1 MSKHDCLPPQYYIDS
16 KDRSLLPAYIHPNNL
31 TIDCNL
37 IAHGTVI
44 NTNLPSMDCS
54 DGQFFHI
61 HTPANLP
68 AGDDLMHTVPAILFR
83 EYLVY
88 NANQL
93 SSNPN
98 PNRKRY
104 PFGPPPGFQ
113 EFLVWFNSQPIK
125 FKLLEWDFITGT
137 FFYPSSGEMVDLND
151 CHWNCS
157 SLAFNPL
164 GVGKRREKKAS
175 SSGRLTFIPASI
187 PVRDR
192 ALPGK
197 IETSAPNTPVGLIGH
212 ITLSSLDP
220 LAVPPSSLTLSEVI
234 HTINPMHPSDSIPKR
249 YPFGPPPGFQEFS
262 VWFNSQPIKFKLLE
276 WDFITGTFFYPSGG
290 EMVDL
295 NVIDLTPYAD
305 TFPPKKNDALISLN
319 FMDNRALP
327 GKIETSAP
335 NTPVGLIG
343 HITLSSLDPLA
354 VPPSS
359 LTLSEVVHTINP
371 MQLMTTATPSSTT
384 STGIPGPANPTPQ
397 SILDQSGDD
406 SNTNEGELIDYDDMM
421 DDGTSRENLQN
432 TMGGAG
438 GDKGRVGAK

>member
-1 MSKHDCLPPQYYIDS
+1 MSKHDHLPPQYYVDS
-16 KDRSLLPAYIHPNNL
+16 KDCSLLPAYIHPNNS
-31 TIDCNL
+31 TIDRNL

-61 HTPANLP
+61 HAPANLP
-68 AGDDLMHTVPAILFR
+68 AGDDLMHTVPAILFCK
-83 EYLVY
+83 YLVY
-88 NANQL
+88 NADQL
-93 SSNPN
+93 SSNPD
-98 PNRKRY
+98 PNR
-104 PFGPPPGFQ
+104 
-113 EFLVWFNSQPIK
+113 
-125 FKLLEWDFITGT
+125 
-137 FFYPSSGEMVDLND
+137 
-151 CHWNCS
+151 
-157 SLAFNPL
+157 
-164 GVGKRREKKAS
+164 
-175 SSGRLTFIPASI
+175 
-187 PVRDR
+187 
-192 ALPGK
+192 
-197 IETSAPNTPVGLIGH
+197 
-212 ITLSSLDP
+212 
-220 LAVPPSSLTLSEVI
+220 
-234 HTINPMHPSDSIPKR
+234 KR

-305 TFPPKKNDALISLN
+305 AFPPEKNDALISLN
-319 FMDNRALP
+319 FMDSRGKILLDKILAMARSIAIGIVPPLRLTPWAIPVRDQALP

-406 SNTNEGELIDYDDMM
+406 SNTNEGELIDYDNMM

-438 GDKGRVGAK
+438 GDEGRVGAK